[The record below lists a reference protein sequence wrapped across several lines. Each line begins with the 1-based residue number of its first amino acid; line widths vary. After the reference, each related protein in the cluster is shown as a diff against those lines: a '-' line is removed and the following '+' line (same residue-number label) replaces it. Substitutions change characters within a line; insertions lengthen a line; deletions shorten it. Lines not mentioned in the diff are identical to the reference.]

1 MHVHAITDIHHLSG
15 ELDKFFLLPGHTL
28 RPISPLGNS
37 VIEKVSK
44 ILFRIIVIWECLL

>member
-1 MHVHAITDIHHLSG
+1 MHVHAVTDIHHLSG
-15 ELDKFFLLPGHTL
+15 ELDQFFLLLGHAL

-44 ILFRIIVIWECLL
+44 ILFRIIVIWEFLL